1 MLSRAERQ
9 IIQHGKNRYRLPR
22 GRLRLLD
29 RWVVDV
35 VVAAARVAAAVL
47 AGREVDRG
55 SCLLMMLRQRERQHS
70 RVVAVAAVVAA
81 VASAVVKMWWVVKMW
96 CREEIMVRYPKK
108 DVRSEEDAVA
118 AVRDAGA
125 ADAVR
130 DAAVV
135 NIFSI

>member
-1 MLSRAERQ
+1 VLSRAERQ

-55 SCLLMMLRQRERQHS
+55 RCYLMMRRQREHQRS
-70 RVVAVAAVVAA
+70 PVVAA
-81 VASAVVKMWWVVKMW
+81 VAAVAAAAVVAVASAVVKMW
-96 CREEIMVRYPKK
+96 CREEIMVRNPKK